1 MLRSLRLFAIGL
13 ALASPLAAQ
22 NEAAPDSTATEASRA
37 ARVVGGMLAGSMIG
51 VVVGVSICGEALTT
65 DVLWTE
71 EGPCDEGSR
80 LSTGR
85 IALIGAAAGA
95 LLGIVTSDND
105 TEEVELRVG
114 PDRVHARRFAVEVR
128 VPASP

>member
-51 VVVGVSICGEALTT
+51 VVVGVSICGEAFTT
-65 DVLWTE
+65 DVLW

-85 IALIGAAAGA
+85 IALIGAVAGA